1 MHEGQLVMNGCALTI
16 GWNGSGRIH
25 LKWCACDDWFE
36 DERSVIEGSK
46 GFREGFEV
54 DLALISLLLR
64 EDLFVSLPY
73 YREKACSEVHFQ
85 EMLKQFLDDI

>member
-16 GWNGSGRIH
+16 GWNGSGR
-25 LKWCACDDWFE
+25 
-36 DERSVIEGSK
+36 

-85 EMLKQFLDDI
+85 EMLKLFLDDI